1 MYDLEKITIII
12 ADIEK
17 YFGDMEK
24 LGIRKIEDLDDIKN
38 FYSVSMLL
46 FAILNRAI
54 DLGEEIVL
62 SNNSEVPATYKD
74 IFRLLSKNKIIDKY
88 MEKEISNLI
97 FYRNLLAH
105 EYFDIENKDVFDV
118 FERIGIIKNF
128 ADRIKSV
135 IKEEIEKEK

>member
-12 ADIEK
+12 ADMEK
-17 YFGDMEK
+17 YFEDMEK

-105 EYFDIENKDVFDV
+105 EYFDIENRDVFDV